1 MYNCLSCLCVS
12 IICIVLILILLS
24 ELEHFIDEEG
34 NEILTTHQLRGMYVK
49 EIVTERYTN
58 IYNGV
63 VEASLNG
70 KTTEYFNIMCIPLH
84 IPSTTSTEYNRKTST
99 RLASSTFSSKT
110 SIEKCNNY
118 DGYQEWLT
126 KRKYTHNGDPIS
138 NNINTRLI
146 KNSVINKL
154 QNVFPDS
161 NITKSYKNCCEY
173 YRINW

>member
-70 KTTEYFNIMCIPLH
+70 KTTEYFNIMCIPLQT
-84 IPSTTSTEYNRKTST
+84 PSATAYGVQSLTF
-99 RLASSTFSSKT
+99 ASGYGSQQT

>member
-1 MYNCLSCLCVS
+1 MKFCNPLYAFT
-12 IICIVLILILLS
+12 LLHGFLNAFAADTECPNTPS
-24 ELEHFIDEEG
+24 ASAYEVQS
-34 NEILTTHQLRGMYVK
+34 LTFDFVYGSQQ
-49 EIVTERYTN
+49 
-58 IYNGV
+58 
-63 VEASLNG
+63 
-70 KTTEYFNIMCIPLH
+70 
-84 IPSTTSTEYNRKTST
+84 
-99 RLASSTFSSKT
+99 T

-126 KRKYTHNGDPIS
+126 KHKYTHNGDSIS
-138 NNINTRLI
+138 NNIHTRLI

>member
-24 ELEHFIDEEG
+24 ELENFVDEEG
-34 NEILTTHQLRGMYVK
+34 NEILTNHQLRGMYVK
-49 EIVTERYTN
+49 EIVTERYIN

-70 KTTEYFNIMCIPLH
+70 KTAEYFNIMCIPLQ
-84 IPSTTSTEYNRKTST
+84 
-99 RLASSTFSSKT
+99 T

-138 NNINTRLI
+138 NNINTKLI
-146 KNSVINKL
+146 KKSVINKL

>member
-70 KTTEYFNIMCIPLH
+70 KTIEYFNIMCIPLQ
-84 IPSTTSTEYNRKTST
+84 
-99 RLASSTFSSKT
+99 T